1 MCEVAACGPSG
12 SILGQFYGDMEWE
25 RTEWEGEKGSL
36 LCELIEE
43 DVFVSLDTFLYIK
56 ELMQKRSI
64 KLECMCRGV
73 LLSC

>member
-1 MCEVAACGPSG
+1 MGANGTG
-12 SILGQFYGDMEWE
+12 
-25 RTEWEGEKGSL
+25 REGGV
-36 LCELIEE
+36 LCELIDEA
-43 DVFVSLDTFLYIK
+43 VFVSLDTFLYIK

>member
-1 MCEVAACGPSG
+1 MGAKRAG
-12 SILGQFYGDMEWE
+12 
-25 RTEWEGEKGSL
+25 REKRSVSH
-36 LCELIEE
+36 ELIEK